1 MQIRERGNR
10 WQLLESFYDKEKKR
24 SGQKQIAS
32 QEQFHRD
39 VTPEVEE
46 KLTED
51 QVAEFKAFLDDVE
64 AKRLADHR
72 RLKLAVTGSYMS
84 QAAHLLNEGYRFE
97 DEGIEK
103 DPDDIY
109 AAMEELKKAL
119 RKAGYK
125 RPVKAPKTQNG
136 KDDRQADLI
145 PENASESG

>member
-32 QEQFHRD
+32 QEQFHND
-39 VTPEVEE
+39 VTPEVKE

-64 AKRLADHR
+64 AKKLAERR
-72 RLKLAVTGSYMS
+72 RLKLAVTGFYMS
-84 QAAHLLNEGYRFE
+84 QTAHLLNEGYRFE
-97 DEGIEK
+97 DVEK

-109 AAMEELKKAL
+109 AAMDELKKAL

-125 RPVKAPKTQNG
+125 RPVKAPKTQKG

-145 PENASESG
+145 PENASESV